1 MTKLPSYLNATGYKN
16 PDNYDHPPFE
26 YIMHPDQGYGNFWHW
41 MTAHPA
47 THKAFN
53 DFMGALHPQGRPPWM
68 FGALMK
74 RILDDFDPSRPLV
87 VDVGGGNGTDQARVL
102 HALPDQYHSG
112 KIIVQD
118 LPEVVEEAKKS
129 PIPEQIR
136 LISHNFFDPQPEEA
150 KGAKA
155 YYISL
160 VLHNWADKQATQIL
174 VNIRDALKPGY
185 SRLYP

>member
-136 LISHNFFDPQPEEA
+136 LSPT
-150 KGAKA
+150 
-155 YYISL
+155 ISL
-160 VLHNWADKQATQIL
+160 THSQRKQRAPRHIISVLCCTIGRTN
-174 VNIRDALKPGY
+174 R
-185 SRLYP
+185 RLRSLSTSEMR